1 MCLTKSALSSY
12 TWRSIKDG
20 CRASAVHVSRVSQ
33 HARVIAQNDT
43 SVAEVTAGCSLDAGR
58 QDEPRILDVTWIKD
72 RAHVSRATF
81 HSAPILTVVL
91 TFSISPVEPFA
102 VINPLSAF
110 SIVFRSSCSEV
121 RRRWIYK
128 RNRNICNF
136 FRLLG
141 YLTSGTEY
149 KFIWTS
155 CSLSLKVILWKSIYS
170 SFIKAKF
177 KSEMKINNSFTY
189 KAWFSK
195 EFVTSFIYN
204 F

>member
-1 MCLTKSALSSY
+1 MSNTSIFKRPSLLRPCYALCMCLTKSALSSY
-12 TWRSIKDG
+12 TWRSIEDG

-58 QDEPRILDVTWIKD
+58 QDEPQILDVTWIKD
-72 RAHVSRATF
+72 QAHVSRATF

-91 TFSISPVEPFA
+91 TFSISPVESFA

-110 SIVFRSSCSEV
+110 SIVFRSSEM

-128 RNRNICNF
+128 PNRDICNF

-141 YLTSGTEY
+141 YLTSETE
-149 KFIWTS
+149 
-155 CSLSLKVILWKSIYS
+155 
-170 SFIKAKF
+170 
-177 KSEMKINNSFTY
+177 
-189 KAWFSK
+189 
-195 EFVTSFIYN
+195 
-204 F
+204 